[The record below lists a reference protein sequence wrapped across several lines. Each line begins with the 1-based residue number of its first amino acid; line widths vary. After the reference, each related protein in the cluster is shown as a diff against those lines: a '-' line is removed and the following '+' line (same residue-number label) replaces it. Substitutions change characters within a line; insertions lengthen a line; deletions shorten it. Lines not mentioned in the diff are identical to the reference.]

1 MIAADKMIRPP
12 YAVLSSERVGHY
24 GRSPTH
30 AMSLQQPTQKAEAL
44 IEALPYLQAFRG
56 KTFLIKMGGSA
67 MEDPELVR
75 KVMRDVV
82 FLEVAGINPII
93 VHGGGKAISSAMKAA
108 GLEAEFI
115 GGFRRTTDEA
125 ISIVE
130 KVLTNEINPR
140 LVQMIREFGGK
151 ATGISGTD
159 VFLGEKMKAKDGDGN
174 PVDIGRVGEVVG
186 CQLGQMDSAHKASIV
201 PVISP
206 LAAELA
212 TGKPL
217 NINADLAAAA
227 LAKELR
233 VTKLVYLSDVP
244 GLMKDPSD
252 PSTLIKSVNREQAE
266 GLLADGTISGGMIP
280 KIRSAMDALNAG
292 VRKVHF
298 IDGRLPHAMLLEI
311 FTDYGIGTEVTR

>member
-1 MIAADKMIRPP
+1 
-12 YAVLSSERVGHY
+12 
-24 GRSPTH
+24 
-30 AMSLQQPTQKAEAL
+30 MSLQQPTQKAEAL

-67 MEDPELVR
+67 MEDPDLVR

-93 VHGGGKAISSAMKAA
+93 VHGGGKAISSAMKEA
-108 GLEAEFI
+108 GLEAEFV
-115 GGFRRTTDEA
+115 GGFRRTTEEA

-130 KVLTNEINPR
+130 KVLSNEINPG

-159 VFLGEKMKAKDGDGN
+159 VFLGEKMKIKDADGN
-174 PVDIGRVGEVVG
+174 PADIGRVGEVVG

-206 LAAELA
+206 LASELA

-266 GLLADGTISGGMIP
+266 ALLADGTISGGMIP
-280 KIRSAMDALNAG
+280 KVQSAMDALNAG

-298 IDGRLPHAMLLEI
+298 VDGRLPHALLLEI

>member
-1 MIAADKMIRPP
+1 
-12 YAVLSSERVGHY
+12 
-24 GRSPTH
+24 
-30 AMSLQQPTQKAEAL
+30 MSLQQPTQKAEAL

-93 VHGGGKAISSAMKAA
+93 VHGGGKAISSAMKEA

-130 KVLTNEINPR
+130 KVLSNEINPG

-151 ATGISGTD
+151 ATGIAGTD
-159 VFLGEKMKAKDGDGN
+159 VFLGEKMKVKDDDGN
-174 PVDIGRVGEVVG
+174 PADIGRVGEVVG
-186 CQLGQMDSAHKASIV
+186 CQLGQMDSAHRAQIV

-244 GLMKDPSD
+244 GLMQDPSD
-252 PSTLIKSVNREQAE
+252 PSTLIKSVDREQAE

>member
-1 MIAADKMIRPP
+1 
-12 YAVLSSERVGHY
+12 
-24 GRSPTH
+24 
-30 AMSLQQPTQKAEAL
+30 MSLQQPTEKAEAL

-93 VHGGGKAISSAMKAA
+93 VHGGGKAISSAMKEA

-115 GGFRRTTDEA
+115 GGFRKTTDEA

-130 KVLTNEINPR
+130 KVLSNEINPG

-151 ATGISGTD
+151 ATGIAGTD
-159 VFLGEKMKAKDGDGN
+159 VFLGEKMKVTDDQGN
-174 PVDIGRVGEVVG
+174 PADIGRVGEVVG
-186 CQLGQMDSAHKASIV
+186 CQLGQMDSAHRAQIV

-212 TGKPL
+212 TGRPL

-244 GLMKDPSD
+244 GLMQDPSD
-252 PSTLIKSVNREQAE
+252 PATLIKSVDREQADA
-266 GLLADGTISGGMIP
+266 LLADGTISGGMIP

-298 IDGRLPHAMLLEI
+298 IDGRLPHALLLEI
-311 FTDYGIGTEVTR
+311 FTDVGIGTEVTR